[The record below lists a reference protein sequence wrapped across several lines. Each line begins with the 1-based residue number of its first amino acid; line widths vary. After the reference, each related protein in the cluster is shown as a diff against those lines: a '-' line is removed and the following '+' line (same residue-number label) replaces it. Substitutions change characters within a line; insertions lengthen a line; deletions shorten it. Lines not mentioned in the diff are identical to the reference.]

1 MNERLS
7 ISERIA
13 RVKAKLPIHDVIGR
27 DVVLRGGGQKRRG
40 KCPFHGS
47 KSTSF
52 SVETGGNRPENGFA
66 HCFGCAWH
74 GDVIGY
80 VRDMRGLSF
89 LDALAACEGEAGLA
103 EGEQAV
109 RTGGGMV
116 RREKASEPQRERKFV
131 SSLDMARAIW
141 RMARTDH
148 EKVARYFSG
157 RGVPQALLSEA
168 RLSGFRYLADCP
180 CMAWPEN
187 EGVEGA
193 RPRSVMIAPA
203 IMVMMRRPVWLDGET
218 GGRLEFVPSGLHVT
232 YLDPDGSGTM
242 VRRKPWA
249 KPDDEDPHLPKRR
262 MLGEAS
268 GACVLLGDYRPDARL
283 FIGEGNET
291 VLSAMA
297 LAGAEEADVGVA
309 TLSLGNLQGEP
320 RLRHGPKGRIWPLHA
335 IEPSTERPPFD
346 IPGHRGPVVG
356 LIDSDMAPLK
366 GMKDQQTGT
375 FPGENVIER
384 KGGPIV
390 RRAITGAERAQICA
404 DLFVKGWRA
413 RGASWVTAMRAPLGM
428 DFNDVA
434 RAEQAKAEGA
444 KV

>member
-1 MNERLS
+1 MNDRPS
-7 ISERIA
+7 ISDRIA
-13 RVKAKLPIHDVIGR
+13 QVKAKLPIHDMIGR

-89 LDALAACEGEAGLA
+89 LDALAVCEGEAGIA
-103 EGEQAV
+103 ENDSV
-109 RTGGGMV
+109 PTGGGMV
-116 RREKASEPQRERKFV
+116 QRERAPSIERDRKFV

-141 RMARTDH
+141 RLARTDH
-148 EKVARYFSG
+148 EKVARYFAG
-157 RGVPQALLSEA
+157 RGVPDAMLTEA

-180 CMAWPEN
+180 CMAW
-187 EGVEGA
+187 VEGA

-203 IMVMMRRPVWLDGET
+203 IMVMMRRPVWLDGES
-218 GGRLEFVPSGLHVT
+218 GGRLEFVPTGLHVT
-232 YLDPDGSGTM
+232 YLNPDGTGTM

-262 MLGEAS
+262 MLGEAG
-268 GACVLLGDYRPDARL
+268 GACVLLGDYRRDARL

-291 VLSAMA
+291 VLSAMS
-297 LAGAEEADVGVA
+297 LAGAGEADVGVA
-309 TLSLGNLQGEP
+309 TLSLENLQGTP
-320 RLRHGPKGRIWPLHA
+320 RLRHGSKGRIWPLHA
-335 IEPSTERPPFD
+335 IEPDAERPPFD

-366 GMKDQQTGT
+366 GMKDQSTGA
-375 FPGENVIER
+375 FQGEAVVER

-413 RGASWVTAMRAPLGM
+413 RGVAGVSAMRAPLGM
-428 DFNDVA
+428 DFNDVV
-434 RAEQAKAEGA
+434 QAEGA
-444 KV
+444 GA